1 MSKFSLSILPILLAA
16 SLTPAL
22 AQQTAFTLR
31 IQQGQNSFQVANGQ
45 TLNFSSTAVGQA
57 STLTLTGTYAGT
69 TTAVISSQPQILG
82 NPEFTIGSIG
92 NTPLTLAPGATFKLD
107 ITYKPTSGNSSVAQL
122 VINFA
127 QTAATPGQPSVN
139 GNITLNLT
147 GVAPNFSVNY
157 VLPPSNNVTPILDGG
172 TMTFPPTL
180 INTVNAATIVIAN
193 TGTGPSTINS
203 VSVSGAAFQLQ
214 GLGLLPAT
222 IAAGGTGSFVI
233 RYSPVNP
240 GADTGTLTLGFPNQ
254 NFTINLTGSATSSV
268 VSYQEITGQTV
279 TPLTVGQ
286 QITLPDTAVGVPSSV
301 AIQVQNTGTASATIN
316 SVTFSGVGFTLTNL
330 PILPITLVSGGS
342 FTFNLNFTPTQVGA
356 ATGTLTI
363 GPDRFLLSSN
373 GIGAQLTYSYAGSSG
388 APVTVQPQGTVLF
401 SSVPLAQSSS
411 TAFTIVNTGSSAATI
426 TNIGVVGSTAT
437 AFTLP
442 NLPAL
447 PVTLQPGASY
457 NFTIKFSPLT
467 QGLNTANMLINGQSF
482 VLSAFGTSVPTL
494 PQFQITGLSGQLQ
507 PFTQPALGLTLAQP
521 YPLDVNGTLTMGVSS
536 TVFATDPSVQ
546 FATGGRSVS
555 FTIPAGATQA
565 TFLNGSTQLQLQTGT
580 VAETINIGASFA
592 TAGGVTVTSPNTAP
606 LVVNIPRS
614 APTLISVAQQNF
626 TTSGFTILVT
636 GYSTTRTLSKV
647 NLQFTGAPGLT
658 LSGASFTVDVTQAAT
673 FWFSGSTS
681 QPFGGLFAIS
691 IPVNV
696 KVTGGTAPTSL
707 SGQFTVTA
715 TATNDVGTSNSVSQ

>member
-1 MSKFSLSILPILLAA
+1 MSKPFLSILPVFLAA

-22 AQQTAFTLR
+22 AQQQTAFTLR

-45 TLNFSSTAVGQA
+45 TLSFSATAVGQA

-107 ITYKPTSGNSSVAQL
+107 ITYKPTTGSSSVAQL

-127 QTAATPGQPSVN
+127 QTSATAGQPSVN

-172 TMTFPPTL
+172 TVTFPPTL
-180 INTVNAATIVIAN
+180 INTTNSATIVIAN

-203 VSVSGAAFQLQ
+203 VTVSGTAFQLQ
-214 GLGLLPAT
+214 GLGLLPAA
-222 IAAGGTGSFVI
+222 ISAGGTGSFVVK
-233 RYSPVNP
+233 YTPVNP
-240 GADTGTLTLGFPNQ
+240 GADTGTLTLGFPGQ
-254 NFTINLTGSATSSV
+254 TFTINLTGSATSSI

-279 TPLTVGQ
+279 TPLTAGQ
-286 QITLPDTAVGVPSSV
+286 QITLPDTSVGVPSSV

-316 SVTFSGVGFTLTNL
+316 SVSFSGVGFTLTNV
-330 PILPITLVSGGS
+330 PILPIALVSGGS
-342 FTFNLNFTPTQVGA
+342 FTFNLNFTPTQVGP

-373 GIGAQLTYSYAGSSG
+373 GIGAQLTYSYTGSSG
-388 APVTVQPQGTVLF
+388 ATVTVQPPQGTVLF

-411 TAFTIVNTGSSAATI
+411 TAFTVTNTGSSAATI
-426 TNIGVVGSTAT
+426 TNVGIVGSAG
-437 AFTLP
+437 FTLS
-442 NLPAL
+442 LPPL
-447 PVTLQPGASY
+447 PVTLAPGASY
-457 NFTIKFSPLT
+457 SFTVKFSPLV
-467 QGLNTANMLINGQSF
+467 QGLNTANLLINGQSF

-507 PFTQPALGLTLAQP
+507 PFTQPALGVTLAQP

-606 LVVNIPRS
+606 LVVNVPRS

-696 KVTGGTAPTSL
+696 KVTGGTAPTTL

-715 TATNDVGTSNSVSQ
+715 TATNDVGTSNSVTQ